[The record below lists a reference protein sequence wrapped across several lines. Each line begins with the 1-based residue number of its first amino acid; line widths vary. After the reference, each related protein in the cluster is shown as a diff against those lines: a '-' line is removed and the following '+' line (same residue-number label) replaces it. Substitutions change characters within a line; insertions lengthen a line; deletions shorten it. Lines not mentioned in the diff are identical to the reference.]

1 MDYIK
6 ELKGLALASRMK
18 RIVEALNSDMREIYL
33 VQQINFE
40 PLLMP
45 VMKLLQQKRELTIN
59 EIADHLKLSQPAV
72 TQFCSILQRKKY
84 INVKTG
90 QLDKRKRIVSIS
102 DQGHKVS
109 QELIPVWNAVES
121 SVNAMLGASKHDL
134 LKGLED
140 FESEYNSKS
149 LKARVLEKVSEVS
162 FPVKII
168 DYQERYKES
177 FKKLNYEWIEK
188 DFVVEK
194 SDEFVLSNPKKAILS
209 KGGYIFFAKHQS
221 QIIGTFALIKV
232 DDTCYEL
239 AKMAVASAYQNR
251 GVGRKLLDHAI
262 QKAKSLK
269 LKRLILYSNTLLAP
283 AINMYFQY
291 GFKVIPKTDAHN
303 KRANIKM
310 EKVL

>member
-1 MDYIK
+1 MDYLK

-18 RIVEALNSDMREIYL
+18 RIVESLNSDMREIYL
-33 VQQINFE
+33 ARQINFE

-45 VMKLLQQKRELTIN
+45 VMKLLQQKGELTIN

-72 TQFCSILQRKKY
+72 TQFCNILQGKKY

-90 QLDKRKRIVSIS
+90 QLDKRKRLISIS
-102 DQGHKVS
+102 EQGHKVAH
-109 QELIPVWNAVES
+109 ELTPVWNAVDT
-121 SVNAMLGASKHDL
+121 SVTAMLGASKHDL
-134 LKGLED
+134 LKSLED
-140 FESEYNSKS
+140 FESQYNSKS
-149 LKARVLEKVSEVS
+149 LKARVLEKVGEVS
-162 FPVKII
+162 FPVTII
-168 DYQERYKES
+168 DYQDRYKES
-177 FKKLNYEWIEK
+177 FKKLNHEWIEK

-194 SDEFVLSNPKKAILS
+194 SDKYVLNNPKKAILS
-209 KGGYIFFAKHQS
+209 KGGYICFAKHKTE
-221 QIIGTFALIKV
+221 IIGTFALVKV

-239 AKMAVASAYQNR
+239 AKMAVTAKYQNR
-251 GVGRKLLDHAI
+251 GVGRQLLDHAI

-291 GFKVIPKTDAHN
+291 GFKVIPKTDGHN

-310 EKVL
+310 EKIL